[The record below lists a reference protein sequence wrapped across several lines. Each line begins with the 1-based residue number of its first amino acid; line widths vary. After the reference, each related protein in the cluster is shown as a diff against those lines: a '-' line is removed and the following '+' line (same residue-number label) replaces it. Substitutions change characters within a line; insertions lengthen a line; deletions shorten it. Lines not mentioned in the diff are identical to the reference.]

1 MFKGITI
8 PDSISSQ
15 ENYKRKYN
23 FFEMYYAFT
32 QLPGALVKLI
42 KNKRKQLISEQFVER
57 LQLAVTEVNA
67 CAACSY
73 AHTSMALKTGIN
85 AEEISSMLSGSTEF
99 IIPEEA
105 KAIFF
110 AQHFAE
116 NRGKPEKE
124 TYQSIVE
131 YYGYEKAEIILAA
144 CRVMIAGNIYGLPF
158 SALQSRKNGKPY
170 KNSSLLFELTM
181 LIGGVLVLPFALL
194 HGLLK
199 TLVY

>member
-73 AHTSMALKTGIN
+73 AHTSMALKMGIN

-99 IIPEEA
+99 VIPEEA
-105 KAIFF
+105 KAILF